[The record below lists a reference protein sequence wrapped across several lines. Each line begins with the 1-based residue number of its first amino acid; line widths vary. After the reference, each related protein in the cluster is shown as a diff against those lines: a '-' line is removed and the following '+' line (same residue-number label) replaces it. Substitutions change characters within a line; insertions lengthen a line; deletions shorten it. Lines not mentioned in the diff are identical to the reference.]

1 MANAPIIAPISA
13 ALVLG
18 CAKKARVTGDSRATA
33 RRHNPRSIAAH
44 ASIIRPSTLNTT
56 PACANRTSRRLMAAA
71 PAGPSQPTKAP

>member
-13 ALVLG
+13 ALVLDWE
-18 CAKKARVTGDSRATA
+18 KKARVTGDILPMA
-33 RRHNPRSIAAH
+33 RRKKPRSIAAQ

-71 PAGPSQPTKAP
+71 PAGPSQPTNAP